1 MRVVDIVTA
10 VQQKSR
16 AGLLR
21 TTLPADPTALV
32 HNCLTEYMDR
42 RSNLSIDNRRFRN
55 EGQGEQA
62 TSAMNPDYQPLGTS
76 LSHPFPC

>member
-1 MRVVDIVTA
+1 MPVVHIVTA

-21 TTLPADPTALV
+21 VVLPADPTALV
-32 HNCLTEYMDR
+32 QDCLTEYTDR
-42 RSNLSIDNRRFRN
+42 TSNLRIDYRRFRN

-62 TSAMNPDYQPLGTS
+62 TSAMNPDYQPLGTF